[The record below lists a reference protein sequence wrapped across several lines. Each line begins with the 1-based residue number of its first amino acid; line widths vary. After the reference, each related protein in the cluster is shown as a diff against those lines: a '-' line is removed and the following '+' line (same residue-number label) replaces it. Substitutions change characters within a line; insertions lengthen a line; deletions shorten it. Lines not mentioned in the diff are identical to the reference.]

1 LRKLGDCGWRVRVP
15 PSHLACTPVPP
26 AWAQIPSCREWL
38 RAASAFPSRPSGGG
52 GGGGGGGADWIVDGV
67 VADAEGTP
75 PAPRPFHAF
84 QPAFCCLFVPFVGA

>member
-1 LRKLGDCGWRVRVP
+1 LATVAGAFECPQAIWRAHLCPLRGRR
-15 PSHLACTPVPP
+15 
-26 AWAQIPSCREWL
+26 
-38 RAASAFPSRPSGGG
+38 ASAFPSRPSGGG